1 MVRSSGLI
9 SNDVEFD
16 DPLEFTYYFLWHHE
30 GRRARHGA
38 AMMGPDYT
46 QWHGNYEVAHRFYME
61 FVPQLREV
69 LDKGLKSDDPAK
81 VDAAKKAQLELEQVL
96 NSEDHR
102 WFIGKMTPEEKD
114 ARKKASE
121 EFRKRYAQ

>member
-1 MVRSSGLI
+1 
-9 SNDVEFD
+9 
-16 DPLEFTYYFLWHHE
+16 
-30 GRRARHGA
+30 
-38 AMMGPDYT
+38 MMGPDYT

-69 LDKGLKSDDPAK
+69 IEKGLKSTDPAK
-81 VDAAKKAQLELEQVL
+81 VEGAQKVQTELDQVL
-96 NSEDHR
+96 NSENHR
-102 WFIGKMTPEEKD
+102 WFIGKMTAEEKD